1 MASAAGWR
9 LYRSLRRELKD
20 AGPVPSLEEV
30 QRRLSKIPGA
40 MTADF
45 IAERRERGETEERG
59 ER

>member
-1 MASAAGWR
+1 MVDVQMQVEAV
-9 LYRSLRRELKD
+9 YEKD

-30 QRRLSKIPGA
+30 QRRLSKIPGE